1 MTTEA
6 SNPIEARLAAMTR
19 WDGPLPQ
26 VWRRALET
34 ARPPA
39 ASGLSGF
46 SRVLNSRVA
55 TPVAACIAIVA
66 LGATVFLNLPH
77 LQAQRYQNVNAAA
90 WELAR
95 GEAVAGGIGDVPPLM
110 SLSDATVTDATFRG
124 RLDAVAPGFFGLG
137 GGRGFRPQSL
147 ATDGKVGLPARHVVR
162 KATMELVAA
171 DVRAAFVKAAHL
183 IQEAGGEYVQES
195 SLTGSGVGAKAELTL
210 RVAADRLS
218 SVLNELREFGEVR
231 SEKTAGQDVTAQVV
245 DIEARLRN
253 EQRFE
258 VEMLQLLEKRD
269 DAPLKE
275 ILELRR
281 QIGAVRQTIEQ
292 LTAQRERLGRLV
304 SLATVL
310 VIIRPA
316 DAPVEE
322 PKSGIGAYFGDSI
335 SRAWSRGLYFLSDTV
350 AGLLSVLLG
359 GLMWW
364 VALIAALLVI
374 RRYVRRAQANT
385 AGGA

>member
-1 MTTEA
+1 MR
-6 SNPIEARLAAMTR
+6 RL
-19 WDGPLPQ
+19 G
-26 VWRRALET
+26 
-34 ARPPA
+34 
-39 ASGLSGF
+39 
-46 SRVLNSRVA
+46 
-55 TPVAACIAIVA
+55 
-66 LGATVFLNLPH
+66 
-77 LQAQRYQNVNAAA
+77 
-90 WELAR
+90 
-95 GEAVAGGIGDVPPLM
+95 
-110 SLSDATVTDATFRG
+110 
-124 RLDAVAPGFFGLG
+124 
-137 GGRGFRPQSL
+137 
-147 ATDGKVGLPARHVVR
+147 
-162 KATMELVAA
+162 
-171 DVRAAFVKAAHL
+171 DVRAAFAKAAHL
-183 IQEAGGEYVQES
+183 IKEAGGEYVQES
-195 SLTGSGVGAKAELTL
+195 SLTGSGAGAKAELTL

-231 SEKTAGQDVTAQVV
+231 SEKTEGQDVTSQVV

-310 VIIRPA
+310 VIIRPT

-322 PKSGIGAYFGDSI
+322 PESGIGAYFGEAI
-335 SRAWSRGLYFLSDTV
+335 SKAWSRGLYFLSDTV

-364 VALIAALLVI
+364 LALIAALLVI
-374 RRYVRRAQANT
+374 RRYVRRAQAN
-385 AGGA
+385 AEGGA